1 MSAPPA
7 TGSLPTFFGFFSV
20 LCDLVGDAEGFFLGD
35 GAAIV
40 NRIGVFTGG
49 EYDEGQEVTREDDE
63 VEVSVWTGA

>member
-1 MSAPPA
+1 M
-7 TGSLPTFFGFFSV
+7 
-20 LCDLVGDAEGFFLGD
+20 LCDLVGDVEGFFLGD

-49 EYDEGQEVTREDDE
+49 EDDEGQEVTREDDE